1 MGVSYCNKMH
11 HNKAF
16 IRDEELGY
24 LQLKVH
30 RDYLLEPLL
39 SFSLHC
45 PWLFWG
51 RRSLTYCHGY
61 LTDIPSATA
70 TLCFLHQPIFIIQN
84 LHSTSFSG
92 S

>member
-1 MGVSYCNKMH
+1 MDVSYCNKMH

-24 LQLKVH
+24 LQLKLH

-45 PWLFWG
+45 PWLFG
-51 RRSLTYCHGY
+51 AGE
-61 LTDIPSATA
+61 A
-70 TLCFLHQPIFIIQN
+70 
-84 LHSTSFSG
+84 
-92 S
+92 